1 MAGDL
6 DIGDGLSEGLQ
17 FVAAVAFIGA
27 VLAGGYALLERLRAE
42 LPHTLATSAAGNGEL
57 YTRKVEEGYR
67 AFWRR
72 YCAANG

>member
-1 MAGDL
+1 M
-6 DIGDGLSEGLQ
+6 
-17 FVAAVAFIGA
+17 
-27 VLAGGYALLERLRAE
+27 
-42 LPHTLATSAAGNGEL
+42 LATSAAGNGGL